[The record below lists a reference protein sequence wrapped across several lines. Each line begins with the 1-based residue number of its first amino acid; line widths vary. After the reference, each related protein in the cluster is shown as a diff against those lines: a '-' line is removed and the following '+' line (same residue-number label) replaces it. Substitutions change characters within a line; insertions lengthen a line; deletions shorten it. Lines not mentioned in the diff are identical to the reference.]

1 MMLHVL
7 ILKHGRSCR
16 RQSLNKYGVE
26 LRLQP
31 ESFCL
36 DIVRMRQSDLR
47 PAHNV
52 PLFLR
57 RTDPPICRTP
67 AASILMRQD
76 VPDAKF
82 NWVLRR
88 NTVLVPLA
96 PPLQRQV
103 AQRVTSRVRPGGA
116 PVIGIHESL
125 PEDPNGMTP
134 WPGARATIYRKLEV
148 GAPA

>member
-1 MMLHVL
+1 
-7 ILKHGRSCR
+7 
-16 RQSLNKYGVE
+16 
-26 LRLQP
+26 
-31 ESFCL
+31 
-36 DIVRMRQSDLR
+36 
-47 PAHNV
+47 
-52 PLFLR
+52 
-57 RTDPPICRTP
+57 
-67 AASILMRQD
+67 MRQD

-134 WPGARATIYRKLEV
+134 WPGARATIYRKLEA
-148 GAPA
+148 GALP